1 MSKGVSNFQIEKA
14 LKNINDEDINN
25 NFVGVFLSN
34 YMNQF
39 INQAAMIS
47 QKRENIHLSLLTL
60 TGLKKAVLIGVAY
73 LILNQNWHFLLRFC
87 WSWWP
92 KKFHHTGRR
101 KVIEKILFGAE
112 QMTRT
117 DNKITLFDIRF
128 NLNACKNLSIFF
140 LILSKLSATNSNYA
154 ILSIYGW

>member
-73 LILNQNWHFLLRFC
+73 LILNQN
-87 WSWWP
+87 
-92 KKFHHTGRR
+92 
-101 KVIEKILFGAE
+101 
-112 QMTRT
+112 
-117 DNKITLFDIRF
+117 
-128 NLNACKNLSIFF
+128 
-140 LILSKLSATNSNYA
+140 
-154 ILSIYGW
+154 